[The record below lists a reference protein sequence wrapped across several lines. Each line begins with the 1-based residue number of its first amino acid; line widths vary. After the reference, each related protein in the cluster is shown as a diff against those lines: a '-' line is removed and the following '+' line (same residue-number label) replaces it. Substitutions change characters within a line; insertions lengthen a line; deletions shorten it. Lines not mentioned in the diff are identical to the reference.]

1 MMVAVSGKYFRAG
14 RIVVPAMLV
23 ALCAVALWAD
33 SAQARF
39 TCSTNQDCAAKANQC
54 DPGRTP
60 CNDGICNP
68 NAPGADSIGCIL
80 IPNDDKCDD
89 GSFCNGTQVC
99 DPNHGC
105 KDPVIPDCDDDIP
118 CTNDF
123 CNEEANECSNV
134 PRNERCSDGQY
145 CDGVEICD
153 PEDGCKAGP
162 PPNCNDN
169 TVCTTDTCDEA
180 TDSCK
185 HTQNNGSCS
194 NGLYCD
200 GVETCS
206 PTGCKPGTPPNCA
219 DSTSCTIDTCDEAT
233 DSCKR
238 TPNNASCSN
247 GQFCDGVEVCSPTL
261 GCRPGTPPNCND
273 NIVCTTDACV
283 EATDSCSHVVNN
295 ANCNNGKFCDGVEVC
310 SPTLGCRPGTPPN
323 CNDNFPCTQD
333 VCVEANDTCAH
344 SPFNSLCNNNKFCDG
359 VEVCSPTQGC
369 QAGPPPDCGDSIECT
384 DDRCIEAT
392 DSCQHVENNAACN
405 NGLFCD
411 GVEQCQA
418 LIGCYAGPPPNC
430 SDNVDCTV
438 DVCVEETDTCSHAA
452 VNNNCANGRICDGTE
467 ICDPIAGC
475 QAGTPLVCTDAI
487 PCTSNTCVEPQGCV
501 VTPNNTVCTN
511 GLFCDGTEVC
521 NPGVGCQSGTPP
533 NCADALTCTNDA
545 CVEASDTCSHVPNGL
560 LCGNGVIDPN
570 CGEECDDPNPGEI
583 CNDFIDNDG
592 DMLIDCAD
600 PDCAEVVTVTCDDE
614 CQLVPPCAP
623 LQRDPAVI
631 SFGGAEEAERSAGE
645 PGTFSFHGR
654 LVPLTP
660 IDPLKDGFSVT
671 LSNAN
676 GEIFRADL
684 SAYDLSAAG
693 SRYRY
698 KASDPDAVAQS
709 GGGVL
714 MLSIR
719 RRMYGGEMG
728 YGLRVR
734 TTGDFSRA
742 TLARM
747 TTQVYFGDDVGYVT
761 ATWQGEPGRWV
772 LRQRD
777 LDDPTP

>member
-333 VCVEANDTCAH
+333 VCVEANDTWGRSLGVKLGGQLQNIGSGGLVGDPRRVVVGPNVTRPPVNGSGNNTFGDFVNLPAIGQGGFDPASIALSLFNRDASRFINLEISALEADGKGKVVS
-344 SPFNSLCNNNKFCDG
+344 SPRIITADQKNAFISQGTKIPFQKSTSSG
-359 VEVCSPTQGC
+359 ATAVEFV
-369 QAGPPPDCGDSIECT
+369 
-384 DDRCIEAT
+384 EAT
-392 DSCQHVENNAACN
+392 LKLDVTPQITPEGNVILTVKINKDSLGTLTALGREINVKEVRTEVLVENGGTVVIGGIFEQNESSN
-405 NGLFCD
+405 ETKVPLLGDIPYLGNLFK
-411 GVEQCQA
+411 
-418 LIGCYAGPPPNC
+418 
-430 SDNVDCTV
+430 TR
-438 DVCVEETDTCSHAA
+438 TRDTS
-452 VNNNCANGRICDGTE
+452 RTE
-467 ICDPIAGC
+467 LLVFL
-475 QAGTPLVCTDAI
+475 TPR
-487 PCTSNTCVEPQGCV
+487 V
-501 VTPNNTVCTN
+501 VT
-511 GLFCDGTEVC
+511 
-521 NPGVGCQSGTPP
+521 
-533 NCADALTCTNDA
+533 
-545 CVEASDTCSHVPNGL
+545 
-560 LCGNGVIDPN
+560 
-570 CGEECDDPNPGEI
+570 
-583 CNDFIDNDG
+583 
-592 DMLIDCAD
+592 
-600 PDCAEVVTVTCDDE
+600 
-614 CQLVPPCAP
+614 
-623 LQRDPAVI
+623 
-631 SFGGAEEAERSAGE
+631 ERS
-645 PGTFSFHGR
+645 
-654 LVPLTP
+654 V
-660 IDPLKDGFSVT
+660 
-671 LSNAN
+671 
-676 GEIFRADL
+676 
-684 SAYDLSAAG
+684 
-693 SRYRY
+693 
-698 KASDPDAVAQS
+698 
-709 GGGVL
+709 
-714 MLSIR
+714 
-719 RRMYGGEMG
+719 
-728 YGLRVR
+728 VR
-734 TTGDFSRA
+734 
-742 TLARM
+742 
-747 TTQVYFGDDVGYVT
+747 
-761 ATWQGEPGRWV
+761 
-772 LRQRD
+772 
-777 LDDPTP
+777 